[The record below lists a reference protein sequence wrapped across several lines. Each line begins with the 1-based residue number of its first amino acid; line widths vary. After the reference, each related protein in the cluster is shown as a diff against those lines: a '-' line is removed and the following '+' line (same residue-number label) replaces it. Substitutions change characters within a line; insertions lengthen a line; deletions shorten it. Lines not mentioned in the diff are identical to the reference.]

1 MMDTFLIYTFIWF
14 FLLLVSIIPL
24 ACVALY
30 TRRQTVRMVKERRLA
45 EKRIAEY
52 NKKFQDDYC
61 PFD

>member
-1 MMDTFLIYTFIWF
+1 MIDTFLVYTFVWF

-52 NKKFQDDYC
+52 NNKFKDDYR
-61 PFD
+61 PLD